1 LQQREFDLAERHGY
15 GAVKHQRFV
24 GTGYFDAVATVIS
37 SGQSSTC
44 ALAGSTEAEQFE
56 KKPANGHAFANGS
69 KNGHGSANGNGKSN
83 GHAPAF
89 LPHVAPAVFAGFDED
104 ETALMPSGD

>member
-1 LQQREFDLAERHGY
+1 
-15 GAVKHQRFV
+15 
-24 GTGYFDAVATVIS
+24 
-37 SGQSSTC
+37 
-44 ALAGSTEAEQFE
+44 LAGSTEAEQFE

-89 LPHVAPAVFAGFDED
+89 LPQVSPAVFAGFDED